1 MQSAI
6 QNGSRHPSNP
16 RTAIAWKTGS
26 VLAIGA
32 AFLLAILGLVLHQI
46 EFGNAILILGLL
58 VLCTVAAM
66 HARFLYLA
74 RGEYRHK
81 TSALETREI
90 EFQSVFE
97 NALDAILILDG
108 RAICCDANPSAFEL
122 FGINREK
129 LIGQRIANF
138 YPDRHSFDLAWERL
152 LRLGHDR
159 GQSEIARHDGKRVF
173 VEFTAAASFLPDR
186 HLISLRDV
194 TERHHAE
201 EAREKSL
208 VLARSAW
215 QEADGLRQATLALT
229 QDLRMNSVLDT
240 LLKVLHQQIPY
251 EAAQVLLIESG
262 SRLFLARE
270 SRPAGSQEPSTAC
283 PDTLDAAEYPILQRA
298 LRERGG
304 LLISDTLKENDWQ
317 DIAPGT
323 AVRSW
328 LGIPLS
334 SSNQVVGL
342 LCATHTRSG
351 QFTAEHL
358 RIACS
363 LAISAS
369 VAIQNARLYECAEI
383 YASELARR
391 SSNLQ

>member
-1 MQSAI
+1 MAI
-6 QNGSRHPSNP
+6 C
-16 RTAIAWKTGS
+16 
-26 VLAIGA
+26 A

-97 NALDAILILDG
+97 SALDAILILDG
-108 RAICCDANPSAFEL
+108 RAICCDANPSAFKL
-122 FGINREK
+122 FGVIREK
-129 LIGQRIANF
+129 LIGQPIVNF
-138 YPDRHSFDLAWERL
+138 YPDRHRAVW
-152 LRLGHDR
+152 LGSDSCDWAMTVDSR
-159 GQSEIARHDGKRVF
+159 RSRAT
-173 VEFTAAASFLPDR
+173 TA
-186 HLISLRDV
+186 
-194 TERHHAE
+194 
-201 EAREKSL
+201 
-208 VLARSAW
+208 
-215 QEADGLRQATLALT
+215 ATLALT

-304 LLISDTLKENDWQ
+304 LLISDTLKEK
-317 DIAPGT
+317 
-323 AVRSW
+323 
-328 LGIPLS
+328 
-334 SSNQVVGL
+334 
-342 LCATHTRSG
+342 
-351 QFTAEHL
+351 
-358 RIACS
+358 
-363 LAISAS
+363 
-369 VAIQNARLYECAEI
+369 
-383 YASELARR
+383 
-391 SSNLQ
+391 